1 MLRASIDLSREVDY
15 TEKYVWR
22 LSLPLWPTP
31 SLVGLAGRVS
41 RQALPVKAGVSAG
54 LKCWPVV
61 DTDGGLRHRP
71 LELRADQG
79 LDPAPHARIGF
90 DLDVRPHE

>member
-1 MLRASIDLSREVDY
+1 MLRASIDLPREVDY

-41 RQALPVKAGVSAG
+41 RQALPVKAG
-54 LKCWPVV
+54 
-61 DTDGGLRHRP
+61 
-71 LELRADQG
+71 ADFG
-79 LDPAPHARIGF
+79 
-90 DLDVRPHE
+90 